1 MRRPDQSMDLL
12 RTLTEEA
19 LEPEY
24 STTKAPRRTGW
35 VTFLAVT
42 LVAGLLTYAVV
53 QTLNQRDAQES
64 DRDQLLSQVEEARAY
79 QEELSAE
86 LARTEREVAELSADF
101 LPDDDRREALA
112 TVELLSGAVAV
123 EGPGVIAVADDAPD
137 ATTAQGRVLDSDLS
151 YLVNGFF
158 EAGAEAIAIN
168 GRRVTALTPIRHAGA
183 AITVDYVSLSPPYTV
198 EVIGNPD
205 QLAGRFATTRGA
217 GWWQY
222 LRLNYGLTLD
232 VRTSDED
239 LVLAA
244 DPGMGLRHAE
254 GG

>member
-1 MRRPDQSMDLL
+1 MDLL
-12 RTLTEEA
+12 RTVTEGA

-24 STTKAPRRTGW
+24 ATTTAPRRTGW
-35 VTFLAVT
+35 VTFLSVV
-42 LVAGLLTYAVV
+42 LVAGLLTYAVA
-53 QTLNQRDAQES
+53 QTIATRDTQRSE
-64 DRDQLLSQVEEARAY
+64 RDQLLAQVEEARAH
-79 QEELSAE
+79 QERLADDLSRVE
-86 LARTEREVAELSADF
+86 QEVAEFSAAF

-112 TVELLSGAVAV
+112 RAELLAGAVAV
-123 EGPGVIAVADDAPD
+123 EGPGVVAVVDDAPD

-168 GRRVTALTPIRHAGA
+168 GRRVTTLTPIRHAGA

-205 QLAGRFATTRGA
+205 QLAGRFAATRAA

-232 VRTSDED
+232 IRTSEED
-239 LVLAA
+239 LVLEA
-244 DPGMGLRHAE
+244 DPGMGLRHARR
-254 GG
+254 G